1 MSKEDSN
8 GNSGCGCLL
17 LIILFLFII
26 PMCDKQNKKMKILE
40 KKVEQLEK
48 KNIPAEQPE
57 KPWKKGN
64 E

>member
-1 MSKEDSN
+1 
-8 GNSGCGCLL
+8 
-17 LIILFLFII
+17 
-26 PMCDKQNKKMKILE
+26 MCDKQNKKMKILE